1 MTLRK
6 FFLLSLLLGLAIVGG
21 LLVQSQR
28 PALAAPG
35 ADCIW
40 PNNTSGAWTD
50 AATWSCG
57 AIPGP
62 DDAVTVGFGAAITL
76 DSAETVASLSMSGS
90 SISGP
95 GSLSVSGVVQIVDA
109 VGNVTISTVGSYF
122 PELISSPQAGI
133 VRITDPA
140 LLPGSLANVT
150 ISSAQGSNA
159 ATVLDTSIRAIGTLT
174 MANGN
179 LSWNGPLDITNRFHW
194 INGSLGSGN
203 SLTMTIGADALLTIN
218 EGSHSIYTSLV
229 NEGTATW
236 TGSLGIFG
244 YYPAQFVNNG
254 TLDADVTGSPNVTIN
269 GFATFINNG
278 VFRRNAGSETLY
290 FDVPV
295 INNGTFE
302 VSAGNVRFYSDFTQ
316 NGGLFQLNGAT
327 VQGNNQYAYLTFTGG
342 QIRGSGII
350 TDHIRNEGGTLTP
363 TGDLNIVGSY
373 TQGPSA
379 ALQITITGFTPARD
393 FGVLTV
399 TPNQGIGGGVSLDGR
414 LLVDKGGGF
423 APAAGDR
430 FVIAT
435 CATNCNGSFSEVGGS
450 MSPAFGGFAAGGEV
464 VVAEP
469 TNPAILQSKPDLR
482 LGPQGGTNGFT
493 LRVYNPSAQPLT
505 VSGLS
510 ATLPLS
516 FTYQAD
522 STSGALSANPFDQP
536 DGNGF
541 RLLNWPGSFQVAAGG
556 EAALHF
562 NIGITPDMPGG
573 AHGIDWSATASSGGA
588 TNILTL
594 RNVAQIEVPLGASPD
609 VTLGGSGAVVA
620 NGQLPNLLLRGAGL
634 EQAVISVTVHIVCPF
649 PAPCGNLPN
658 VYVGQE
664 VNGRGVTIFN
674 LQRVPTAAGKQPL
687 AEDYGF
693 WRGTIPGEGVIPGV
707 PMKIY
712 PDWDAHRPCIAFD
725 FSGTGIRPIFCV
737 GGGDPFAVPH
747 ILYDPSGI
755 IRDAATLQPIV
766 GATVTLYRIW
776 GDLPDTRDTTRQC
789 RTVDTRPG
797 GVWTGEA
804 ADLGLMEDASL
815 TPRQIDPQ
823 VNPQVTGSD
832 GRYGW
837 NVVTGCW
844 YVKVSAAGYA
854 SKTSALVGVPPEVT
868 DLDMTLDALN
878 LPYSISLPQVRK

>member
-1 MTLRK
+1 MSVRK
-6 FFLLSLLLGLAIVGG
+6 FFLVCLVFGLAVIGSI
-21 LLVQSQR
+21 LAQSTR
-28 PALAAPG
+28 PATAARG
-35 ADCIW
+35 AACAW
-40 PNNTSGAWTD
+40 PNNISGAWTD
-50 AATWSCG
+50 AETWSCG
-57 AIPGP
+57 AVPGS
-62 DDAVTVGFGAAITL
+62 DDAVTVGFGAAIML
-76 DSAETVASLSMSGS
+76 DSAEAVASLSMTGG
-90 SISGP
+90 SISGS
-95 GSLSVSGVVQIVDA
+95 GSLNVTGAMHIYDTVAD
-109 VGNVTISTVGSYF
+109 VTISTVGSYF
-122 PELISSPQAGI
+122 PTLLSSPYGGI

-150 ISSAQGSNA
+150 ISSPVGSNA
-159 ATVLDTSIRAIGTLT
+159 ASVLDTGAQEIGALT
-174 MANGN
+174 MENGN
-179 LSWNGPLDITNRFHW
+179 FSWNGPLVIANSLQW
-194 INGSLGSGN
+194 INGNLGSGN
-203 SLTMTIGADALLTIN
+203 SLTMTIAAAAILTIN

-244 YYPAQFVNNG
+244 SYPAEFINNG
-254 TLDADVTGSPNVTIN
+254 TLNADVTGTPNVNID
-269 GFATFINNG
+269 GFAAFINNG

-327 VQGNNQYAYLTFTGG
+327 IEGNNQYAYLTFTGG
-342 QIRGSGII
+342 QIRGSGVI

-363 TGDLNIVGSY
+363 TGALHIVGSY

-379 ALQITITGFTPARD
+379 ALQITITGFTPATD
-393 FGVLTV
+393 FGALTV
-399 TPNQGIGGGVSLDGR
+399 TPNQGIGGRVSLDGR
-414 LLVDKGGGF
+414 LIVDKAGGF

-430 FVIAT
+430 FVMAT
-435 CATNCNGSFSEVGGS
+435 CAANCNGSFSSVEGS

-469 TNPAILQSKPDLR
+469 TNPAILQSKPDFR

-493 LRVYNPSAQPLT
+493 LRVHNPSDQTLT
-505 VSGLS
+505 ISGLS

-516 FTYQAD
+516 FTYQAN

-536 DGNGF
+536 DGSGS
-541 RLLNWPGSFQVAAGG
+541 RLLYWPGSFQVAAGG

-562 NIGITPDMPGG
+562 NIGITSDMPGG
-573 AHGIDWSATASSGGA
+573 AHGIDWSATASNGGA
-588 TNILTL
+588 ANIITL
-594 RNVAQIEVPLGASPD
+594 KNVALIEVPLGASQG
-609 VTLGGSGAVVA
+609 VTLGGSGALVA
-620 NGQLPNLLLRGAGL
+620 NGQLPNLLLRSAGL
-634 EQAVISVTVHIVCPF
+634 GQAVIEIGVHVTCPF
-649 PAPCGNLPN
+649 PAPCGNLSN

-664 VNGRGVTIFN
+664 VNGRGVSIFH
-674 LQRVPTAAGKQPL
+674 LQPVPTAAGEQPS

-693 WRGTIPGEGVIPGV
+693 WKGTMPGEGVIPGV
-707 PMKIY
+707 PIKIY

-737 GGGDPFAVPH
+737 GGGDPIAVPH
-747 ILYDPSGI
+747 ILYDPSGV
-755 IRDAATLQPIV
+755 IRDAATSAPIV

-776 GDLPDTRDTTRQC
+776 GTLPDTRDLTRDC

-797 GVWTGEA
+797 GIWSGQAPEF
-804 ADLGLMEDASL
+804 GLIEDANL

-823 VNPQVTGSD
+823 VNPQLTGAD

-844 YVKVSAAGYA
+844 YVKVSAPGYA
-854 SKTSALVGVPPEVT
+854 PKTSALVGVPPEVT
-868 DLDMTLDALN
+868 DLDLTLDALN
-878 LPYSISLPQVRK
+878 QPYQINLPQVRK